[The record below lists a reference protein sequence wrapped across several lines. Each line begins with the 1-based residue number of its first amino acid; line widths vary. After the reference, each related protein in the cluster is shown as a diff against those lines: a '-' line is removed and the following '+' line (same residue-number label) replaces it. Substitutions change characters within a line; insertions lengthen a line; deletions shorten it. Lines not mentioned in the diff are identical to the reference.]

1 MPLMR
6 RISAALKMRG
16 AWPKLLAAPL
26 GLALMAM
33 AACNGTA
40 LVTLTATPSSD
51 TFLAYR
57 VGLVSAQLQTSSGS
71 TSLKVLPAGTTVDFV
86 KLLDLSEVLGV
97 PTAAKGTYTSAVIT
111 LDYSAAQIVFDDGSV
126 NGVALTPVTASGQAA
141 GQISVTVN
149 LDANA
154 PFRITAKNTSL
165 LALNF
170 NLAASN
176 VVDSGALTVTV
187 TPMIAAST
195 TPIDSKPVRIRGPLV
210 SANASG
216 LFFTSGVMPFGGT
229 VSGFG
234 DLSIATSDTTTYEVN
249 GTEAVGVA
257 GLTLLSGAG
266 QGALS
271 VAFGTLTTSATIAA
285 ATSTA
290 ASSTGASAVA
300 FTAQQVLAGS
310 SVQGAVFDRI
320 SGIVSA
326 RSGNT
331 LSVEDATLIAT
342 DGTNTFIPGTSIVNI
357 GANTLVTVLGQSPA
371 SINSPLQISVGSA
384 IAAFGTATSGGSGNI
399 VLDASAGR
407 VRLDQTTA
415 WGVVGTQGTAGLSLN
430 LTSLGGRSIPVYD
443 FVGSG
448 ADPARY
454 SVATGALDLANA
466 IVGAP
471 VIVSG
476 FPNSF
481 GVASPNFTATTLLDP
496 TTIQAELVVD
506 WGAGTAAP
514 FVSFNSSGI
523 DLDVQNSG
531 IGPRHQIQIG
541 SQIIDIVGLSSDP
554 LIAPTS
560 AATAVYAIGHAA
572 SSTIQSFNSY
582 TDFITQLQ
590 TELNGVTLATGIT
603 AVGQYTASTFAFSA
617 MSITLFLNN

>member
-16 AWPKLLAAPL
+16 AWPKLLAVPL
-26 GLALMAM
+26 GLALMAV

-40 LVTLTATPSSD
+40 VVTLTATPSSD

-57 VGLVSAQLQTSSGS
+57 VGLISAQLRTVSGS
-71 TSLKVLPAGTTVDFV
+71 TSLQVLPAGTTVDFA

-97 PTAAKGTYTSAVIT
+97 PTAAKGTYTSAVIS
-111 LDYSAAQIVFDDGSV
+111 LDYSTAQIVYDDGSV

-154 PFRITAKNTSL
+154 PFRITAKKTSL
-165 LALNF
+165 LALDF

-176 VVDSGALTVTV
+176 VVDTAALTVTV
-187 TPMIAAST
+187 APMIAASAT
-195 TPIDSKPVRIRGPLV
+195 QIDSKPVRIRGPLV
-210 SANASG
+210 SANAGG
-216 LFFTSGVMPFGGT
+216 LFFTSGVMPFEGT
-229 VSGFG
+229 VRGLG
-234 DLSIATSDTTTYEVN
+234 ELAIATSDTTTYEVN
-249 GTEAVGVA
+249 GTESVGAA
-257 GLTLLSGAG
+257 GLTQLSGAG
-266 QGALS
+266 QGALA
-271 VAFGTLTTSATIAA
+271 VAFGALTTPATIAA
-285 ATSTA
+285 A
-290 ASSTGASAVA
+290 GASTVS
-300 FTAQQVLAGS
+300 FTASQVLAGS
-310 SVQGAVFDRI
+310 SVQGAVFDRL

-342 DGTNTFIPGTSIVNI
+342 DGTSTFIPGTTIVNI
-357 GANTLVTVLGQSPA
+357 GASTLVTMLGQSTA

-384 IAAFGTATSGGSGNI
+384 IAAFGAATSGGSGNI

-407 VRLDQTTA
+407 VRLDPTTA
-415 WGVVGTQGTAGLSLN
+415 WGVVGTQGTAGLFLD
-430 LTSLGGRSIPVYD
+430 LTSLGGRLIPVYD

-448 ADPARY
+448 ADPAQY
-454 SVATGALDLANA
+454 SVATGALNLANA
-466 IVGAP
+466 IAGAP

-481 GVASPNFTATTLLDP
+481 GAASPNFTATALLDP
-496 TTIQAELVVD
+496 STIQAELVVD

-523 DLDVQNSG
+523 DLDVQNSA

-541 SQIIDIVGLSSDP
+541 SQIIDVVGLASDP
-554 LIAPTS
+554 LITPTS
-560 AATAVYAIGHAA
+560 AAAAVYAIGHSAT
-572 SSTIQSFNSY
+572 STIQSFNSY
-582 TDFITQLQ
+582 ADFISQLQ
-590 TELNGVTLATGIT
+590 TELNGAVLATGIT
-603 AVGQYTASTFAFSA
+603 AVGQYTASAFAFSA